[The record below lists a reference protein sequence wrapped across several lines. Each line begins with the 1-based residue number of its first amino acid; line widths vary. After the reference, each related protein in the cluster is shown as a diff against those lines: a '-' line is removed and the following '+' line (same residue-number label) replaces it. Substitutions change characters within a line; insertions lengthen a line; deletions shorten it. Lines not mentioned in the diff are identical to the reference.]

1 LTGWRKKFPKAG
13 GGLADVKTE
22 MSSPPANENKNC
34 CDNPTSGKEGFL
46 CQSAAPVTT
55 ATQKSPPALPATKTR
70 ILFVDD
76 EPSMLRVLKM
86 GMRPM
91 LSEWDMEFAESGEQA
106 LGFITAQPFDV
117 VVTDMRMTGMNGA
130 QLLNHVMR
138 LHPQTIRIVLSGYAD
153 LSEVVSCVGLT
164 HQFLTKPCSLDD
176 LRTCLKRVSSIKHQ
190 LGHEKLRQL
199 TAGMSNLPSLP
210 KLYLEIVDALH
221 SPAASTELIAEIA
234 SKDPAL
240 SAKMLQLSN
249 SAFFGF
255 SRRVFSVAEAV
266 QLLGAGVI
274 QSLALAVPLFSQ
286 FDEKKCPGFL
296 VEHVWDHSA
305 ETGALARRIYND
317 HLDDSHRAEQ
327 AFAAG
332 VMHDIGKLILAEKI
346 SDQYSEILKEAHAK
360 KSPLHHV
367 ERQHLGASHA
377 EVGAYLLALW
387 GLPVPLIEAVA
398 CHHHPRRC
406 ANPNLCLAG
415 VVHIADALQ
424 HAGQRQPDAIPSP
437 VDVDY
442 LKYIGMEADFEIWRQ
457 QQLQK
462 IRESV

>member
-1 LTGWRKKFPKAG
+1 
-13 GGLADVKTE
+13 
-22 MSSPPANENKNC
+22 
-34 CDNPTSGKEGFL
+34 
-46 CQSAAPVTT
+46 
-55 ATQKSPPALPATKTR
+55 
-70 ILFVDD
+70 
-76 EPSMLRVLKM
+76 
-86 GMRPM
+86 
-91 LSEWDMEFAESGEQA
+91 
-106 LGFITAQPFDV
+106 
-117 VVTDMRMTGMNGA
+117 
-130 QLLNHVMR
+130 MR

-176 LRTCLKRVSSIKHQ
+176 LRTCLKRVSGIKHQ

-305 ETGALARRIYND
+305 ETGALARRIYNE

-346 SDQYSEILKEAHAK
+346 SGQYAEILKEAHAK
-360 KSPLHHV
+360 KIPLHEV

-398 CHHHPRRC
+398 CHHNPRRC

-442 LKYIGMEADFEIWRQ
+442 LKYIGMEADYEIWHQQRQ
-457 QQLQK
+457 K
-462 IRESV
+462 TRESV